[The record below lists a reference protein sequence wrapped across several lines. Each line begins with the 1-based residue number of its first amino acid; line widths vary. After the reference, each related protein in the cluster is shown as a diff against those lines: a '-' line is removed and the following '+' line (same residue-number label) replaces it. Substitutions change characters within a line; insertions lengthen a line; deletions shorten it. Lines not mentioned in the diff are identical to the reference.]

1 VDRAA
6 DRSVARQVAD
16 ALREEIQTGALPPGV
31 PLPSEVALTQR
42 FGVARATARAAVAVL
57 RAEGLIIT
65 YAGRGSF
72 VRGPAEVVTVLVPPG
87 ATITARVP
95 SDLERRAGGL
105 SEGVP
110 LLVVLAPDG
119 TEAVHRADRTRLQ
132 VPPA

>member
-1 VDRAA
+1 MDRAA

-16 ALREEIQTGALPPGV
+16 ALRAEIQTGALPPGV

-72 VRGPAEVVTVLVPPG
+72 VRGPAEVVTVPAPPG
-87 ATITARVP
+87 TTITARVP

-105 SEGVP
+105 AEGVP
-110 LLVVLAPDG
+110 LLVVLSPDG
-119 TEAVHRADRTRLQ
+119 TETVYPADRTRLH
-132 VPPA
+132 VPTA